1 MSEGGGFGVSVLLKG
16 IGLILFLTG
25 ILTGYYTF
33 TSTQVLGTFTA
44 FFGFL
49 VAILCVIGVIL
60 MTAKTE

>member
-16 IGLILFLTG
+16 IGFALLCAG
-25 ILTGYYTF
+25 ILTGYFTF
-33 TSTQVLGTFTA
+33 TSMQVLGVFTA

-49 VAILCVIGVIL
+49 VVILCVIGVIL